1 MSKRRD
7 TARTAIQS
15 QLKSLIAQL
24 QLYKED
30 FSKTPE
36 DRERLQELVDE
47 AEALEKRY
55 IELLEPKNELDRE
68 MPHLPGALFGA
79 TRLSRAG

>member
-7 TARTAIQS
+7 DARVAIQS

-24 QLYKED
+24 RLYKED

-36 DRERLQELVDE
+36 DRELLQNLVQE
-47 AEALEKRY
+47 AKSLEEKYLILIQPR
-55 IELLEPKNELDRE
+55 K
-68 MPHLPGALFGA
+68 
-79 TRLSRAG
+79 

>member
-24 QLYKED
+24 RLYKED

-55 IELLEPKNELDRE
+55 IELLEPKK
-68 MPHLPGALFGA
+68 
-79 TRLSRAG
+79 RAR

>member
-7 TARTAIQS
+7 DARVAIQS

-24 QLYKED
+24 RLYKED

-36 DRERLQELVDE
+36 DRELLQNLVQE
-47 AEALEKRY
+47 AKTLEERY
-55 IELLEPKNELDRE
+55 LILIQPKK
-68 MPHLPGALFGA
+68 
-79 TRLSRAG
+79 

>member
-7 TARTAIQS
+7 DARVAIQS

-24 QLYKED
+24 RLYKED

-36 DRERLQELVDE
+36 DRELLQNLVQE
-47 AEALEKRY
+47 AKALEERY
-55 IELLEPKNELDRE
+55 LILIQPKK
-68 MPHLPGALFGA
+68 
-79 TRLSRAG
+79 

>member
-36 DRERLQELVDE
+36 DRERLQVLVDE

-55 IELLEPKNELDRE
+55 IEVIEPKK
-68 MPHLPGALFGA
+68 
-79 TRLSRAG
+79 